1 MSGSSW
7 ATAAVAGRRKE
18 VATSA
23 QSQRMRAL
31 PWSGARG
38 WLGERGRLAVAG
50 WLRLLRQDQLAGPR
64 DAEPVLFAPV
74 PDHQFSSTPE
84 EIGAAHG
91 RMTGTLVR
99 WPIGGARHGQR
110 ERGVTGSP
118 AAARAGAGRNEP
130 ASTRKPAP
138 RRYVA

>member
-7 ATAAVAGRRKE
+7 ATAAVAGRRRD

-23 QSQRMRAL
+23 QSPCMSMRAL
-31 PWSGARG
+31 PCRSRSGARG
-38 WLGERGRLAVAG
+38 WLDERGRLAVAG
-50 WLRLLRQDQLAGPR
+50 WLRLLRQDQLAGPG

-84 EIGAAHG
+84 QIGAAHG

-99 WPIGGARHGQR
+99 WPIGGPR
-110 ERGVTGSP
+110 
-118 AAARAGAGRNEP
+118 P
-130 ASTRKPAP
+130 ASESSA
-138 RRYVA
+138 